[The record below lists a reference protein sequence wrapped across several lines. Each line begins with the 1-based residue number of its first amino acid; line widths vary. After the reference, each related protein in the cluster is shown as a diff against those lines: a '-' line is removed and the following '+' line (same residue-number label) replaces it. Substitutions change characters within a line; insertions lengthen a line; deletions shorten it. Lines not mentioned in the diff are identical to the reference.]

1 MPPTHLNPGN
11 KGKYFVLILQSQPRG
26 QRIIETSSL
35 DLTIPRG
42 GRVDG
47 LMRESLSSSLGQVQ
61 WGRWKCSGLSVP
73 SSLAGWLSP
82 VCCAL
87 HGPPQTPSNQRGL
100 LTKGTATLSASPES
114 SALGRGRSCHVPA
127 CFTLSQRGDSIHQN
141 SSTKTSLQRP
151 DYNLHH
157 SAHPHVFQKPSLDT
171 FSSCIPA
178 FMGQAHGILSSDN
191 LTIQMDSPW
200 KEILSFSHYVMSD
213 SMRPRRLQHTRLL
226 CPPLSPRVCSDC
238 IELVMSSNHLILC
251 RPRLPLPSLFPSI
264 RVFSNELGCIRWP
277 KYWTFSI
284 SPSNEYSG
292 LTSLGL
298 TLISLQSKGLSRVFS
313 NTSVQKHQSH
323 STIVVYY

>member
-87 HGPPQTPSNQRGL
+87 HGPPQTPSNQHGL

-226 CPPLSPRVCSDC
+226 CPPLSPRVCSDSC
-238 IELVMSSNHLILC
+238 PLSQWCYLTISPPATLFSFCFQSFPSVAKKHRLIT
-251 RPRLPLPSLFPSI
+251 LPSILPSL
-264 RVFSNELGCIRWP
+264 LGR
-277 KYWTFSI
+277 
-284 SPSNEYSG
+284 G
-292 LTSLGL
+292 ALTSSWRQCWLEKKNNQV
-298 TLISLQSKGLSRVFS
+298 SSQP
-313 NTSVQKHQSH
+313 H
-323 STIVVYY
+323 S